1 MAKPG
6 YGKRRMPRPRWM
18 PDVRHLNLVPVQEKQ
33 ESWIVMSQAWPG
45 GHVSNLASGSWNDVS
60 AYESRKEKKG
70 GGKECL
76 DVLEERAR
84 KKILR
89 DGKKSEWKGWELSDD
104 EVDIG
109 ERVDDGIDAW
119 IHIYCLR
126 SSPFSD
132 SLKRNLYKKQIN
144 RHNLVWSGELCAWE
158 WHKRP
163 WKNILRRSRDAE
175 SVLYLQ
181 SREANIYNFMQ
192 EKHY

>member
-1 MAKPG
+1 
-6 YGKRRMPRPRWM
+6 M

-144 RHNLVWSGELCAWE
+144 QHNLVLCARE

-163 WKNILRRSRDAE
+163 WKIYYEDYETRSQFYIFRAK
-175 SVLYLQ
+175 
-181 SREANIYNFMQ
+181 ANIYNFTQ